1 MISLIPEIVK
11 KLGLAYNEWFK
22 LYNVNTCRLEPY
34 DYMFDE
40 EYGMVKAFGDSASC
54 VDNDLFYYIC
64 DGSFEIVKKSL

>member
-1 MISLIPEIVK
+1 MILK
-11 KLGLAYNEWFK
+11 KLGLAYNEEFK
-22 LYNVNTCRLEPY
+22 LRNVSTGMLEPY

-64 DGSFEIVKKSL
+64 DGSFEIVKQRR